1 MLWSWHVFFA
11 QLTTLGFAR
20 AAWATLWSASVVEA
34 GAVVGGFLLA
44 VAGRS
49 SLGLLRLL
57 AGIYVWAWRGTP
69 LLVQLLIAYFGLP
82 EVGIRLG
89 VIGSGVITLTLNE
102 SAYIAVLA
110 VAALDTVPAGQTDAS
125 MSLGLS
131 SWQRFRYIIFP
142 QAFRLFLPV
151 LGNQYNAML
160 KTTSLLSIIS
170 FVELVEYAQVQM
182 NLTYRPTEV
191 FAVAAIYYLA
201 LTLIWSGI
209 QRFLELRFATVKVAR
224 QEIAASDILL
234 PAGT

>member
-34 GAVVGGFLLA
+34 GAVAGGFLLA
-44 VAGRS
+44 MAGRS
-49 SLGLLRLL
+49 SIASLRRLV
-57 AGIYVWAWRGTP
+57 GVYVWVWRGTP
-69 LLVQLLIAYFGLP
+69 LLVQLLVAYFGLP

-89 VIGSGVITLTLNE
+89 VIGSGVLTLTLNE
-102 SAYIAVLA
+102 SAYLAVLA
-110 VAALDTVPAGQTDAS
+110 AAALDAIPTGQSDAS
-125 MSLGLS
+125 MSLGLTG
-131 SWQRFRYIIFP
+131 WQRFRYVIFP

-151 LGNQYNAML
+151 FGNQYNAML

-170 FVELVEYAQVQM
+170 FSELVEYAQVQM
-182 NLTYRPTEV
+182 NVTYRPTEV

-201 LTLIWSGI
+201 LTLMWSGV
-209 QRFLELRFATVKVAR
+209 QRFLEHRFATVRHANR
-224 QEIAASDILL
+224 EIVRDVPV